1 MAQPCRLGCEA
12 ARCQGLGKLGTL
24 AACSVC
30 TLARE
35 ARRSPAL
42 PRDAPSIRP
51 PAIFNIVDLQA
62 ASIPTGRI
70 STSGAMREALF
81 LHGSGMPYGPHGRP
95 RAVPGAVT
103 GRPVTAPGC
112 LTACL
117 APYQAQPDGRRRAT
131 RAASKL
137 AARPRNAAHQLERG
151 RPYPHG
157 SPPVRGSRQRQCVER
172 DRRRHKRAYARAS
185 ALEAAFMA
193 DSQVPWGVEALSG
206 TISEPAWRSKPSW
219 YLAATR
225 HRMTPPPA
233 QRQMSGRAGST
244 VVEAAA
250 GHAIYVRSRSRGR
263 TRRAGRFRSE
273 FSRALRTGFKCR
285 MAFGGLESP
294 AVWQPGVECG
304 CN

>member
-1 MAQPCRLGCEA
+1 MLCVY
-12 ARCQGLGKLGTL
+12 
-24 AACSVC
+24 AC
-30 TLARE
+30 
-35 ARRSPAL
+35 ARRRVVPRSCPATRLRFAPRRSSTSLICRPLRFL
-42 PRDAPSIRP
+42 PGAFRP
-51 PAIFNIVDLQA
+51 AEPCAKPYSSMGQA
-62 ASIPTGRI
+62 CRTGRM
-70 STSGAMREALF
+70 S
-81 LHGSGMPYGPHGRP
+81 PP

-117 APYQAQPDGRRRAT
+117 APYHAQPDGRRRAT

-193 DSQVPWGVEALSG
+193 DSQVPWGVEALERHDQRACLAEQAELVPRRDRRPDDPSAGAASDVWSG
-206 TISEPAWRSKPSW
+206 GFDRRRGRRRPCDLR
-219 YLAATR
+219 LAA
-225 HRMTPPPA
+225 
-233 QRQMSGRAGST
+233 
-244 VVEAAA
+244 
-250 GHAIYVRSRSRGR
+250 RSRGR
-263 TRRAGRFRSE
+263 THRAGRFRSG

-285 MAFGGLESP
+285 MAFGGLESLRSGSRGWSADATKRVP
-294 AVWQPGVECG
+294 SA
-304 CN
+304 